1 MTSPKTATVVAL
13 FVRIPVPGRVKT
25 RLAKKLGA
33 DGACELYKAI
43 VTDVLQNIKN
53 TGLSLYL
60 FCDGMNDGNL
70 PQEWIDAS
78 DKVVVQQG
86 DCIGERMA
94 AAFECC
100 FYEYID
106 KVILVG
112 SDIPGIDAEVLL
124 TAERNLETCDVVIA
138 PAADGGYCLIAMKR
152 NSFLPTV
159 FQNIPWS
166 TGAVLRD
173 TLEKCEEFRIDVELL
188 AVLQDIDTMD
198 DLKSYRLNPSAT
210 ACATNKWIEDAGF
223 KHHGYIPRP
232 LG

>member
-1 MTSPKTATVVAL
+1 MTPPDTSTVVAL
-13 FVRIPVPGRVKT
+13 FVRIPIPGRVKT
-25 RLAKKLGA
+25 RLANKLGA
-33 DGACELYKAI
+33 DEACELYKAI

-53 TGLSLYL
+53 AGLSLYL

-86 DCIGERMA
+86 DSIGERMA

-112 SDIPGIDAEVLL
+112 SDIPGIDADVLL
-124 TAERNLETCDVVIA
+124 TAERDLETCDVVIA
-138 PAADGGYCLIAMKR
+138 PAADGGYCLIAMKW

-166 TGAVLRD
+166 TDAVLRD
-173 TLEKCEEFRIDVELL
+173 TLEKCEEFRMEVELL
-188 AVLQDIDTMD
+188 EVLQDIDTID
-198 DLKSYRLNPSAT
+198 DLNSYRLRPSASAYT
-210 ACATNKWIEDAGF
+210 TNKLIGN
-223 KHHGYIPRP
+223 
-232 LG
+232 L